1 MKDNNTNEET
11 TKTNGLPEL
20 ISAVIRHQDCPNW
33 LREAIMNATV
43 DNFDR
48 NVACDSPEWFRM
60 MFAKGFDK
68 YAASNVKI
76 TVAVE

>member
-1 MKDNNTNEET
+1 
-11 TKTNGLPEL
+11 
-20 ISAVIRHQDCPNW
+20 
-33 LREAIMNATV
+33 MNATV

-68 YAASNVKI
+68 YAAGSRKVI
-76 TVAVE
+76 VTVE